1 VAFARQAIREEP
13 GLIAV
18 GLLGLLLGVVNLVGV
33 AVHGRTLPPEGK
45 LLAAAAFTFGVGV
58 YTLTIAL
65 LLPLAGYS
73 PKGRRRW
80 RRAYYVYPVYGLLLE
95 TVQAFRGLDP
105 RFTEEGGTIDVI
117 AGIVFG
123 LTAGSTAVLFVLL
136 GIRFFRT
143 DVLDDRP
150 VLRLGIRYGVVAVA
164 LSFAVGVV
172 MSVNGGRDLGDD
184 GNLLLAHGLGVHG
197 LQALPLVAV
206 AAAASTATRP
216 RQWVHVADGAWLAAC
231 GAALLQATLGRSP
244 IELSVLSVTIVAGV
258 AAWAAT
264 VTAAVGLR
272 PHR

>member
-1 VAFARQAIREEP
+1 
-13 GLIAV
+13 
-18 GLLGLLLGVVNLVGV
+18 
-33 AVHGRTLPPEGK
+33 
-45 LLAAAAFTFGVGV
+45 
-58 YTLTIAL
+58 
-65 LLPLAGYS
+65 
-73 PKGRRRW
+73 
-80 RRAYYVYPVYGLLLE
+80 
-95 TVQAFRGLDP
+95 
-105 RFTEEGGTIDVI
+105 
-117 AGIVFG
+117 
-123 LTAGSTAVLFVLL
+123 
-136 GIRFFRT
+136 
-143 DVLDDRP
+143 
-150 VLRLGIRYGVVAVA
+150 
-164 LSFAVGVV
+164 

-216 RQWVHVADGAWLAAC
+216 RQWVHVAGGAWLAAC